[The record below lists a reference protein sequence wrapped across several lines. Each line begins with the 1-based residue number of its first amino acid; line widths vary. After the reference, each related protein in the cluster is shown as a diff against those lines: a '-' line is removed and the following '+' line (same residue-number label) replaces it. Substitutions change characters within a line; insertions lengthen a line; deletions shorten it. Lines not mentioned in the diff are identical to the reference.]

1 MVCFLRR
8 VFLFAMLVPV
18 AAVAGCA
25 GAVYSPPG
33 TTTTVIL
40 LRHAERTP
48 LTAELTERGRAR
60 AAALPAAVAN
70 LRIDA
75 IYSPNLKRN
84 LDTAAPLARARN
96 LRVRIIEENAIAA
109 RLVGDNPGGTVV
121 WVGNSDN
128 LDKVY
133 EDLRGDGVPPVGY
146 GDLFILKVPD
156 KGLTTVTRT
165 RYGD

>member
-1 MVCFLRR
+1 MARFLRR
-8 VFLFAMLVPV
+8 VFLFVMLVPV

-33 TTTTVIL
+33 KTTTVIL

-48 LTAELTERGRAR
+48 LTADLTERGRAR
-60 AAALPAAVAN
+60 AAALPAALAG

-96 LRVRIIEENAIAA
+96 LEVRTIDETAIAP
-109 RLVGDNPGGTVV
+109 RLVGENPGGTVV

-128 LDKVY
+128 LEKIY
-133 EDLRGDGVPPVGY
+133 EDLRGDGLAPVGY
-146 GDLFILKVPD
+146 GDLHILKVPD
-156 KGLTTVTRT
+156 KGLTTVTKT

>member
-1 MVCFLRR
+1 MARLLKR
-8 VFLFAMLVPV
+8 VFLVVMLMFV
-18 AAVAGCA
+18 AVIAGCA

-33 TTTTVIL
+33 TATTVIL

-60 AAALPAAVAN
+60 AAALPAAVADI
-70 LRIDA
+70 RIDA

-84 LDTAAPLARARN
+84 LDTVAPLARAHN
-96 LRVRIIEENAIAA
+96 LKVRIIEESRVAA
-109 RLVGDNPGGTVV
+109 RLVGENPGRTVV

-128 LDKVY
+128 LDKIY

-146 GDLFILKVPD
+146 GDLFILRVPD
-156 KGLTTVTRT
+156 KGLTTVMRT

>member
-1 MVCFLRR
+1 MTHLLQRLFL
-8 VFLFAMLVPV
+8 VLMLAPL
-18 AAVAGCA
+18 AVIAGCA

-60 AAALPAAVAN
+60 AAALPAAVAD

-75 IYSPNLKRN
+75 IYTPNLKRN

-96 LRVRIIEENAIAA
+96 LKVRVIEETAIAA
-109 RLVGDNPGGTVV
+109 RLVGENPGKTAV

-128 LDKVY
+128 LEKIY

-146 GDLFILKVPD
+146 GDLFILRVPD

>member
-1 MVCFLRR
+1 
-8 VFLFAMLVPV
+8 MLSPV
-18 AAVAGCA
+18 AVIAGCA
-25 GAVYSPPG
+25 SAVYSSPG
-33 TTTTVIL
+33 TTTTVVL

-60 AAALPAAVAN
+60 AAALPAAVAD
-70 LRIDA
+70 LKIDA

-84 LDTAAPLARARN
+84 LDTAAPLARARSLN
-96 LRVRIIEENAIAA
+96 VRIIEETGIAA
-109 RLVGDNPGGTVV
+109 RLVGDNPGKTVV

-146 GDLFILKVPD
+146 GDLYILKVPD

>member
-1 MVCFLRR
+1 MRHHLQRLFL
-8 VFLFAMLVPV
+8 VVEIALV
-18 AAVAGCA
+18 AVIGGCA
-25 GAVYSPPG
+25 SAVYSPPG

-60 AAALPAAVAN
+60 AAALPAAVAD

-84 LDTAAPLARARN
+84 LDTAAPLARAHN
-96 LRVRIIEENAIAA
+96 LKIRIIEETGIAA
-109 RLVGDNPGGTVV
+109 RMVGENPAKTVV

-133 EDLRGDGVPPVGY
+133 EDLRGDGMPPVGY

-156 KGLTTVTRT
+156 KGLTTVTRA